1 MPGLSERLAGFSAA
15 LLDPTAATPPGLV
28 GPDGAPSPRRFA
40 VYRNNVV
47 VGLTEALKANFPAVA
62 RIVGDTFF
70 LVLARAY
77 VSSAPPLSPVLL
89 GYGGGFP
96 DFIAGFAP
104 ATDLPY
110 LADVARLETA
120 WLEAYHAQEAES
132 LGPDA
137 LANVAPDE
145 AARLVLDLHPSLR
158 LVRSLYPILTIW
170 AMNTGLKEV
179 GPVDFDGVGDDAF
192 VLRPQAEVIVRSLP
206 PGAFDFIAALAQG
219 RPLGDALA
227 AALIAA
233 PEFDLAANIR
243 QLVSAGAI
251 TQMRLCGD
259 PEPVP
264 AKELP

>member
-15 LLDPTAATPPGLV
+15 LLNPVAATPPGLV
-28 GPDGAPSPRRFA
+28 GPDGQPSPRRFA

-62 RIVGDTFF
+62 RIVGDPFF
-70 LVLARAY
+70 LAMARDFAA
-77 VSSAPPLSPVLL
+77 SSPPVSPVLL

-96 DFIAGFAP
+96 DFITGFAP
-104 ATDLPY
+104 AAHLPY

-132 LGPDA
+132 LGPEA

-145 AARLVLDLHPSLR
+145 ASRVVLDLHPSLR
-158 LVRSLYPILTIW
+158 LVRSPYPVVTIW

-179 GPVDFDGVGDDAF
+179 GPVDFDGAGEDAF

-206 PGAFDFIAALAQG
+206 HGAYDFIAALAQG
-219 RPLGDALA
+219 RPLGDAMA
-227 AALIAA
+227 AALTAA

-243 QLVSAGAI
+243 QLISGGAI
-251 TQMRLCGD
+251 IRVRLCGE

-264 AKELP
+264 AKDLP